1 MMRYDVCVDIRAA
14 EVKEGRMAPQD
25 LLDLEDRQDLMYR
38 KLNISFLSFRLF
50 ISMPTFYKI
59 TLKITACYNF
69 VFHFILLFLSVLLL
83 AENES
88 NFFWYPLIGY
98 SWHTWRKRRKGKY

>member
-50 ISMPTFYKI
+50 ISMPTFYAKNHC
-59 TLKITACYNF
+59 LLQFCFPFYAF
-69 VFHFILLFLSVLLL
+69 VSLCFI
-83 AENES
+83 A
-88 NFFWYPLIGY
+88 G
-98 SWHTWRKRRKGKY
+98 

>member
-1 MMRYDVCVDIRAA
+1 MMRYDVCVDIRAT

-50 ISMPTFYKI
+50 ISLSTFYAKNHC
-59 TLKITACYNF
+59 LLQF
-69 VFHFILLFLSVLLL
+69 LLLFLSVLLL
-83 AENES
+83 AE
-88 NFFWYPLIGY
+88 
-98 SWHTWRKRRKGKY
+98 K